1 MRRTATAVALVV
13 ASGGKEQHSSPP
25 VFLCDLGPL
34 SFSPAIVN
42 WAPGAGSLG
51 QACISELTVEGMR
64 DRDMALAEGG
74 GQGGRES
81 GGGGNSSDGDIL
93 YKFRRR
99 KNPGWPEH

>member
-1 MRRTATAVALVV
+1 M
-13 ASGGKEQHSSPP
+13 
-25 VFLCDLGPL
+25 
-34 SFSPAIVN
+34 
-42 WAPGAGSLG
+42 
-51 QACISELTVEGMR
+51 EGMR

-74 GQGGRES
+74 GQSGRES